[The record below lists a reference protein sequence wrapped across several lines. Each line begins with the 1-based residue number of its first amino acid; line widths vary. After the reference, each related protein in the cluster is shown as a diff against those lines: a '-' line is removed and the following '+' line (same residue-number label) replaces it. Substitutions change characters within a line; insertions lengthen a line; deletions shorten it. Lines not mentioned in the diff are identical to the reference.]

1 MAYTA
6 LYRKYRPSN
15 FVEVVEQKHITTSL
29 TNQIKNNQI
38 SHAYLFCG
46 TRGTG
51 KTSIARI
58 FAKAINCEH
67 PHNGNPCYE
76 CATCKIMSDPN
87 NMDIIEIDAASN
99 NRVEEIRDLRE
110 RVKYPPVNGRFK
122 VYIIDEV
129 HMLTDSAFNALL
141 KTLEEPPEYVVFILG
156 TTEVQKLPAT
166 ILSRC
171 LRFDFKL
178 ISNESL
184 ENHIKNIFKDS
195 EIKYEDEAVSLIA
208 KLGQGSVRDA
218 LSIADMCVAYTN
230 RNVTY
235 GSVVE
240 AVGTTDNAVLN
251 ALSKSIIEKDSA
263 KVLDEINSIAK
274 SGKNLSQLSK
284 DLVGYF
290 RDIAV
295 VKTCKNYN
303 EILKYPANIIEQLE
317 ALAKIADAN
326 EVLNVMSTLGS
337 LEQAFR
343 YTQSPRSL
351 FEITVLGLTS
361 TDMSE
366 EIKKLEKR
374 VTELERQLAS
384 RGDRALN
391 LNRQPEIL
399 VEPKLN
405 YFDEKEIWGKF
416 LIQLRNSNEY
426 QLYAMSDKIK
436 HGLEGNLLSLSADE
450 SEYKI
455 LINHKESIESIL
467 KGIDKRIKLN
477 ITEVEK
483 KKSFNL
489 VEFLKSEFG
498 NKLEIIEGDK

>member
-1 MAYTA
+1 MSYTA

-15 FVEVVEQKHITTSL
+15 FDEVVEQKHITTSL
-29 TNQIKNNQI
+29 TNQIKNGTI
-38 SHAYLFCG
+38 SHAYLFTG

-58 FAKAINCEH
+58 FARAINC
-67 PHNGNPCYE
+67 PNNVNGNPCDK
-76 CATCKIMSDPN
+76 CDICKIMSDSS

-110 RVKYPPVNGRFK
+110 KVKYPPVNGKYK

-184 ENHIKNIFKDS
+184 ENHIKKIFVDS
-195 EIKYEDEAVSLIA
+195 GIKYEDEAVSLIA
-208 KLGQGSVRDA
+208 RLGQGSVRDS
-218 LSIADMCVAYTN
+218 LSIADMCVAFTN
-230 RNVTY
+230 KNVTY
-235 GSVVE
+235 DSVVE
-240 AVGTTDNAVLN
+240 AVGTTGNVVLN
-251 ALSKSIIEKDSA
+251 NLAKDIINKDTAL
-263 KVLDEINSIAK
+263 VINDIDKIAK
-274 SGKNLSQLSK
+274 SGKNIAQLCK

-295 VKTCKNYN
+295 VMTCNNYN
-303 EILKYPANIIEQLE
+303 EILKYPSQVIEQLKE
-317 ALAKIADAN
+317 ISSGASIEK
-326 EVLNVMSTLGS
+326 VLNVMSTLGG

-343 YTQSPRSL
+343 YTQNPRSL
-351 FEITVLGLTS
+351 FEISVLGLINNNPL
-361 TDMSE
+361 E
-366 EIKKLEKR
+366 EIARLEKR
-374 VTELERQLAS
+374 VSELERQLAS
-384 RGDRALN
+384 RGDKAMNIMRD
-391 LNRQPEIL
+391 PEIL
-399 VEPKLN
+399 VDPKLN

-416 LIQLRNSNEY
+416 LIALRNNNEY
-426 QLYAMSDKIK
+426 QLYVMCDKLK
-436 HGLEGNLLSLSADE
+436 HSMNGGVLSLSACE
-450 SEYKI
+450 NEYKLLQQHKSTI
-455 LINHKESIESIL
+455 EKLLIN
-467 KGIDKRIKLN
+467 IDKRITVKIDEL
-477 ITEVEK
+477 K
-483 KKSFNL
+483 KTKEFNL